1 MASPCQGEGT
11 SSELMLNL
19 DLCSV
24 LLPEGN
30 RCGMEGF
37 PRGYLKSWEEE
48 VAGSVGGMVWD

>member
-1 MASPCQGEGT
+1 MAFPYQGEGY

-19 DLCSV
+19 DLCSM

-30 RCGMEGF
+30 RCGMEGL